1 MTEAIEKR
9 LELNAPVERVW
20 KAISD
25 PAEISRWFS
34 DRCEWDLRPGG
45 RGVFDW
51 ENHGVYS
58 VRVDAVD
65 PPNRLVWSWNHD
77 PGTEVEEGTFTT
89 VEWVLTSNESGGTT
103 LVLLESGFETE
114 DRRQQNDSGWDS
126 ELGELVELLAA

>member
-77 PGTEVEEGTFTT
+77 PDTEVEEGTFTT

-114 DRRQQNDSGWDS
+114 DRRKQNDSGWDE